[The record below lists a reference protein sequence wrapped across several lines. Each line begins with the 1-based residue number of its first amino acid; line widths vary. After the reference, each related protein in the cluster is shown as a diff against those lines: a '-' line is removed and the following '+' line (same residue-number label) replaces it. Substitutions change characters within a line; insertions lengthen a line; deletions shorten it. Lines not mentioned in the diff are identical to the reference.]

1 MKSTL
6 NKIDSNKFYKQS
18 KLLKSLTPDPPT
30 PSNRLAPLD
39 LGPEEQ
45 IIVEDLEVTDKDLS
59 PTSFPNRRSYLLR
72 RKYQY
77 QTPEGNV
84 LKVES
89 QEYLIVFING
99 NVYMGYNTNAN
110 KPNNP
115 TLQLKELNV
124 GRHCR
129 KLVLQ
134 GDSLKPLPVC
144 VQCLDFSKFYLRDFS
159 AVEKVAKVCVPRVRK
174 TQFCAEYDRFSE
186 KCVKCSEKSFLF
198 TDTEIEICLPGKD
211 SCEQHKV
218 VERELVCVKCVED
231 KVLVAGSCQPQA
243 ELKNCRNRED
253 NSCLTCEE
261 GFLLFGKK
269 CVSRMAYSF
278 FKCSDTALESKDQNE
293 NLEEPSKS
301 KNNQH
306 SGKCD
311 CGSDGLEI
319 EEAQTCEAIGAD
331 KCREYDHEDQCVQ
344 CREGYYMSPSL
355 VCLEGEIAFCKVY
368 AAPVNGVQVCKMC
381 EQKYVL
387 ENNTCRPTL
396 EIFSRNC
403 EEADGEMCI
412 KCAKGAYSVGLN
424 ISPTTTIQNKLTTD
438 SGSEANAKAKQPILS
453 NRHSINI
460 CAVNVFYS
468 AYSGAKDCLIFN
480 SHTMKCELCKDNL
493 WVDPNGDCSVCNLTT
508 HAIDNRNSH
517 CVIPPS
523 RLKGCELYDGD
534 FCVKCIDLEQPRI
547 LDEKLYTTLSR
558 VYSSRNE
565 NRYTDSAGFVIRECG
580 VKLGQSCN
588 TEHCENAVRLEA
600 DKVCCQKCKHGRAG
614 AWSEANGMFYT
625 KSCQDLVQ
633 YCDASALF
641 KEIPIEFSKYLTCHK
656 CLEGRVT
663 QLNLTEGQVQT
674 RCIEKPNDP
683 TDLASCLIVYEG
695 ECRVCEPAS
704 RQIFQAADA
713 DTEPKLTCQPIAECA
728 FSKTVGRCDTCAN
741 GFSLDSTGENCVP
754 SPIQNCFEL
763 NIKLICIK
771 CRNGLILRNGKCF
784 ALTQA
789 NCTRFKGADCVSCL
803 TNNDDSLQNQPDPS
817 TLMIIK
823 LNLRKTDQLTSWKKS
838 LCISPSDSQSSP
850 KLDNCINYISAS
862 LCAECAPGF
871 ILQRLSKD
879 SIKCVLDP
887 KAVADCHRLDS
898 EGRCLECREGRF
910 LEGDRCFDGQIA
922 GCLRYASQLNC
933 KECKPKFT
941 RLHKEK
947 RALCFLSHP
956 LSRCLKPDILQNL
969 KSGRLAI
976 KCERCEPLYRKKIS
990 VLSENRCFP
999 LRVRPN
1005 CREFDSDSGHCRR
1018 CDDLFFVNSD
1028 FFCQKRLNL
1037 GIRHCKSLKE
1047 DGDSC
1052 GQCHSNYSLG
1062 ASSLECVQRK
1072 FPLIPG
1078 CKIQNNS
1085 DFNCRVCDSEHFRE
1099 ASQGICFP
1107 VLKSVVNC
1115 AGYASPDLCSVCR
1128 RGYKLVLQN
1137 EAQICK
1143 VILGVG
1149 AESGF
1154 EIVPKTIWIKEPVAM
1169 ETKQDLEN
1177 SQISQNTNKT
1187 ANTNDN
1193 SLAQNS
1199 DVIMNKETQIE
1210 VQNKNEKEILRN
1222 EKSSTTNNRNPNLDA
1237 FEALTLQDESIKQKK
1252 QKQKE
1257 SQSKK
1262 DKSQMN
1268 VFEIFEDENGLPNF
1282 EDQVRLLSGKHP
1294 LHANTP
1300 IHPSNKSKSHIYN
1313 QLYTHANITKYFL
1326 SNLPF

>member
-1 MKSTL
+1 
-6 NKIDSNKFYKQS
+6 
-18 KLLKSLTPDPPT
+18 
-30 PSNRLAPLD
+30 
-39 LGPEEQ
+39 
-45 IIVEDLEVTDKDLS
+45 
-59 PTSFPNRRSYLLR
+59 
-72 RKYQY
+72 
-77 QTPEGNV
+77 
-84 LKVES
+84 
-89 QEYLIVFING
+89 
-99 NVYMGYNTNAN
+99 MGYNVNSN
-110 KPNNP
+110 KPDKP
-115 TLQLKELNV
+115 ELELKELNV
-124 GRHCR
+124 GQNCR

-144 VQCLDFSKFYLRDFS
+144 VECLDFSKYYLRDFS
-159 AVEKVAKVCVPRVRK
+159 GVEKVAKVCVPRVRK

-186 KCVKCSEKSFLF
+186 KCVRCSEKSFLF
-198 TDTEIEICLPGKD
+198 TDTEIEICLPGKEG
-211 SCEQHKV
+211 CEEHEV
-218 VERELVCVKCVED
+218 LERELVCVKCVED
-231 KVLVAGSCQPQA
+231 KVLAAGSCETRV
-243 ELKNCRNRED
+243 ELENCRNRED
-253 NSCLTCEE
+253 NSCLSCEE
-261 GFLLFGKK
+261 GFLLFGKT

-278 FKCSDTALESKDQNE
+278 FKCSVGGLEMKSENE
-293 NLEEPSKS
+293 KLEESGKS
-301 KNNQH
+301 KTIKD
-306 SGKCD
+306 SGSCD

-319 EEAQTCEAIGAD
+319 EEAQTCEPIGAD
-331 KCREYDHEDQCVQ
+331 KCREYGEEDRCVQ
-344 CREGYYMSPSL
+344 CREGYYLSPSV

-381 EQKYVL
+381 EPKYVL
-387 ENNTCRPTL
+387 ENNTCRRRL
-396 EIFSRNC
+396 EIFTRNC
-403 EEADGEMCI
+403 EEAEGEMCL

-424 ISPTTTIQNKLTTD
+424 ISPTSTVGDKLTTD
-438 SGSEANAKAKQPILS
+438 SGSESSMKASQAILS
-453 NRHSINI
+453 NRHHINI
-460 CAVNVFYS
+460 CGVNVFYS

-493 WVDPNGDCSVCNLTT
+493 WVDSDGDCSVCNLTT

-517 CVIPPS
+517 CIIPPN
-523 RLKGCELYDGD
+523 RLDGCELYDGD
-534 FCVKCIDLEQPRI
+534 FCVKCLDLDQPRI

-558 VYSSRNE
+558 VYSNRLE
-565 NRYTDSAGFVIRECG
+565 NRYTDSAGFVIRECK
-580 VKLGQSCN
+580 VKLDESCS
-588 TEHCENAVRLEA
+588 TDHCENSVRLEA

-614 AWSEANGMFYT
+614 AWSEADGMFYT
-625 KSCQDLVQ
+625 KSCHELVE

-641 KEIPIEFSKYLTCHK
+641 KEIPIEFSKYLTCHQ
-656 CLEGRVT
+656 CLDGRVT

-674 RCIEKPNDP
+674 RCIEKPNDA

-695 ECRVCEPAS
+695 ECRVCQPAS

-713 DTEPKLTCQPIAECA
+713 DTEPKLTCEPIAECA
-728 FSKTVGRCDTCAN
+728 SSKTVGRCDTCKN

-754 SPIQNCFEL
+754 SPIENCFEL
-763 NIKLICIK
+763 NAKLVCIK

-784 ALTQA
+784 ALFEP
-789 NCTRFKGADCVSCL
+789 NCTRFKGADCVSCR
-803 TNNDDSLQNQPDPS
+803 TNNDESVPDQQEAN
-817 TLMIIK
+817 TLMIIR
-823 LNLRKTDQLTSWKKS
+823 LNLRKTDQLTSWRKS
-838 LCISPSDSQSSP
+838 LCISPSESQSSP
-850 KLDNCINYISAS
+850 KLDNCTNYISAS
-862 LCAECAPGF
+862 LCSECGEGF

-898 EGRCLECREGRF
+898 EGRCLECKEGRF

-933 KECKPKFT
+933 KECRPKFT
-941 RLHKEK
+941 RLVKEK
-947 RALCFLSHP
+947 RALCFLSHA

-976 KCERCEPLYRKKIS
+976 KCERCEPLYRKRIS

-1037 GIRHCKSLKE
+1037 SIQHCKSLKE

-1107 VLKSVVNC
+1107 VLRSVVNC

-1128 RGYKLVLQN
+1128 RGYKLVLEN

-1149 AESGF
+1149 VESGF
-1154 EIVPKTIWIKEPVAM
+1154 EIVPKTIWIKEPEVERRSPVTL
-1169 ETKQDLEN
+1169 ETSQDLGNTQN
-1177 SQISQNTNKT
+1177 SESKNTSQKTNSNET
-1187 ANTNDN
+1187 

-1199 DVIMNKETQIE
+1199 GVVMNKNTKIE
-1210 VQNKNEKEILRN
+1210 VPDNDEKEILKN
-1222 EKSSTTNNRNPNLDA
+1222 EKSLKSNNRNQNLDA

-1252 QKQKE
+1252 RKQKE
-1257 SQSKK
+1257 SKSKK
-1262 DKSQMN
+1262 EKTQMN
-1268 VFEIFEDENGLPNF
+1268 VFEIFEDQNGLTNV
-1282 EDQVRLLSGKHP
+1282 ENQVRLLSGRHP
-1294 LHANTP
+1294 LHTNTP
-1300 IHPSNKSKSHIYN
+1300 IHPSKKSKFRINNKFYI
-1313 QLYTHANITKYFL
+1313 HARITKSVPYNMLNQFI
-1326 SNLPF
+1326 NLQISQTIAFSSQFQKMSRLQRSAVFAKRAILLR